1 VVPDVLILGQIT
13 VDDTVPAVPG
23 MWERRL
29 GGNALY
35 AAAGAR
41 LWCGPE
47 RVGMVARASTH
58 LPFDIYEILEQAGL
72 SSDGLVAVD
81 LEPMNE
87 WVVYEEDGNRQ
98 TIPRN
103 APLRDPAASIEELFR
118 RYLEHL
124 ENLSSSCENIP
135 AAWLPAKAIH
145 LSPQVL
151 RRHAHS
157 CGLLSNRTEFLSVDP
172 SPHYS
177 RSRQAAEL
185 VEMLPG
191 VSAFL
196 PSQAEIQHLGEL
208 YPDWAAAVS
217 ALRQAGFAEVLLK
230 RGSAGALLATKE
242 TDNVISLPVA
252 EASPFDL
259 TGAGDAFS
267 GAYAASRALGC
278 PPRDAGARAAV
289 AAAMVVECSGAP
301 EALALNP
308 RDAERRLQRYLA
320 AKQIF

>member
-1 VVPDVLILGQIT
+1 
-13 VDDTVPAVPG
+13 

-41 LWCGPE
+41 LWCGSE
-47 RVGMVARASTH
+47 RVGIVARASTH
-58 LPFDIYEILEQAGL
+58 LPFDIYGILKQAGL
-72 SSDGLVAVD
+72 SSDGLTAVEI
-81 LEPMNE
+81 EPMNE

-103 APLRDPAASIEELFR
+103 APLRDPSATMEELFR

-124 ENLSSSCENIP
+124 ENLSSACEDIP

-157 CGLLSNRTEFLSVDP
+157 CSFLAGRTQFLSVDP

-177 RSRQAAEL
+177 RSREATEL

-191 VSAFL
+191 VTAFL
-196 PSQAEIQHLGEL
+196 PSQAEIQHLGEV
-208 YPDWAAAVS
+208 YPDWPAAVS
-217 ALRQAGFAEVLLK
+217 ALQQAGFAEVLLK
-230 RGSAGALLATKE
+230 RGSAGAILAVEGKE
-242 TDNVISLPVA
+242 GVECLPA
-252 EASPFDL
+252 AKASAVDL

-267 GAYAASRALGC
+267 GAYAASRAMGC
-278 PPRDAGARAAV
+278 SPQGAGARAAV
-289 AAAMVVECSGAP
+289 AAAMVVECSGAQ
-301 EALALNP
+301 EALALSP
-308 RDAERRLQRYLA
+308 GDAEKRLQEYLIA
-320 AKQIF
+320 R